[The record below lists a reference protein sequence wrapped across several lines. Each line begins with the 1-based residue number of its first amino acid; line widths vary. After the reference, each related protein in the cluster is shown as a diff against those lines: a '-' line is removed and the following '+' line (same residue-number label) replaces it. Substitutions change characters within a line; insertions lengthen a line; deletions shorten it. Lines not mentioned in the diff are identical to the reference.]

1 MPNSGVNPSKS
12 HHAPSDRQ
20 DSQKGTILKIGSLL
34 FFIIQVPIWDLAG
47 AESWLR
53 DSSPNLSY
61 TVFIMDHSLPI
72 PLGCHLKHWK
82 DLRLEDLKP
91 KQMVFFCHTA
101 WPQCKMG
108 DQEV

>member
-1 MPNSGVNPSKS
+1 MPNSGLNPSKS

-20 DSQKGTILKIGSLL
+20 DSQKGPIFKTGSLL
-34 FFIIQVPIWDLAG
+34 FFIIQVPIWDSTG

-72 PLGCHLKHWK
+72 LLGCHLKHWK

-91 KQMVFFCHTA
+91 KQMAFFCHMA
-101 WPQCKMG
+101 RPQRKMG